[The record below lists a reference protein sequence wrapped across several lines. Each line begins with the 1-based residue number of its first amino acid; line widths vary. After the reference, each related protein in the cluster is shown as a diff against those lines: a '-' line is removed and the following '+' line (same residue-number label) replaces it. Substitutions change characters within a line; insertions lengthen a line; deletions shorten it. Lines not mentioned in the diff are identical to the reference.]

1 MNGSDNNPLSAN
13 QQAMLDL
20 ALGCDLKVSD
30 PSQHPSIKA
39 RHQGIK
45 TQGEAKS
52 YIKEVEDKIHS
63 RRQVRTLPSQRGQ
76 APAPNSAAGGTP
88 PTGQP
93 RP

>member
-1 MNGSDNNPLSAN
+1 MSASDNNPLSAN

-20 ALGCDLKVSD
+20 ALACDLKVSD
-30 PSQHPSIKA
+30 PSQQALIKA

-45 TQGEAKS
+45 TQGAAKS

-63 RRQVRTLPSQRGQ
+63 RRQVKTLPSKRGP
-76 APAPNSAAGGTP
+76 APAPNSVAGGTP

-93 RP
+93 SP